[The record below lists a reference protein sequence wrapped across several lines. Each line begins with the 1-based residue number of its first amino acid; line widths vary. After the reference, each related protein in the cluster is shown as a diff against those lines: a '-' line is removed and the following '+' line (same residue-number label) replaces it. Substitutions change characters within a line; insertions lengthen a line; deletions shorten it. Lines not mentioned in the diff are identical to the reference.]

1 MKALKSRVA
10 IGLVAALVGALTA
23 GYASYALAAENGG
36 AASLNTGAGSVRA
49 RVVRVSNGASTHLE
63 VPNLVDLAVR
73 CYDENH
79 GGNVSTTLTLTN
91 KRAQVV
97 FAWIADEGSNP
108 LFFTIPPNGV
118 QTYPLTDQGLQ
129 VHVVFGPDISAS
141 GPVHIKNRGT
151 NCLVGIELASN
162 T

>member
-10 IGLVAALVGALTA
+10 IGLAAALVGALTA
-23 GYASYALAAENGG
+23 GYASHALAAENGG

-49 RVVRVSNGASTHLE
+49 RVASISNGASAHLE
-63 VPNLVDLAVR
+63 VPNLVDLAVL
-73 CYDENH
+73 CYDN
-79 GGNVSTTLTLTN
+79 GSDVNTTLTLTN
-91 KRAQVV
+91 ERAQVV
-97 FAWIADEGSNP
+97 FAWIAIDGTNP
-108 LFFTIPPNGV
+108 AFYVIPANGV
-118 QTYPLTDQGLQ
+118 QTFPLTDQGLQ
-129 VHVVFGPDISAS
+129 VHVVFGPDHSAS